1 MPMLLLWA
9 APAAIAFS
17 GMGYYLIAV
26 AELVDGAVA
35 LAPAATSPKRR
46 PTFRVIQGGKFA

>member
-1 MPMLLLWA
+1 MLLLWA